1 MYSTTS
7 SVSRS
12 YLTRSKFDKRLIIFI
27 VALTHLF
34 AASDEAD
41 GQIVDITVFASID
54 VVDDDP
60 SFSGLQSGDEVIIDW
75 LNVDLGLPADFPDVD
90 FAEVSNP
97 ASDVQVSTFSGGF
110 PGPDF
115 FLDDF
120 NSILMSNVFAEIM
133 LSGGGTGYFGDQIDF
148 YAGGPESSLDFYF
161 FNFSFDVPFS
171 GPGGT
176 DPSIPDD
183 IGTDPTP
190 LQYVPLIDTMLLNP
204 IGNGQG
210 SFSSDEVSFSFFVD
224 QVQFDGTTGGDLL
237 ADLNDDDFVDD
248 LDFDIWQNN
257 YATGNP
263 AGDVNS
269 DGFVDGTDYLIWQ
282 RQFGA
287 SNFPTLSA
295 VPEPTT
301 PTIAFVIA
309 IVSVGIC
316 RNQQTSQTV

>member
-1 MYSTTS
+1 MHSTTPTDAK
-7 SVSRS
+7 S
-12 YLTRSKFDKRLIIFI
+12 YRTRSKFNKWSIICF
-27 VALTHLF
+27 VAFSNLF
-34 AASDEAD
+34 ALSGVTD
-41 GQIVDITVFASID
+41 GQIVDSITFFASID

-75 LNVDLGLPADFPDVD
+75 FNVDLGLPADFPDVD
-90 FAEVSNP
+90 FAEVTSP
-97 ASDVQVSTFSGGF
+97 ASSVQLSTFSGGF

-115 FLDDF
+115 FLEDF
-120 NSILMSNVFAEIM
+120 NSILMSDAFAEIM

-148 YAGGPESSLDFYF
+148 IAGGPESSLDFYF

-190 LQYVPLIDTMLLNP
+190 LQYVPLIDTMLPNP

-210 SFSSDEVSFSFFVD
+210 FFSSDEVSFSFFVNE
-224 QVQFDGTTGGDLL
+224 VQFGGMTGGDLL
-237 ADLNDDDFVDD
+237 GDLNDDDFVDE
-248 LDFDIWQNN
+248 LDFDLWQNN
-257 YATGNP
+257 YATGNT

-287 SNFPTLSA
+287 SNFPPLSA
-295 VPEPTT
+295 VPEPVS
-301 PTIAFVIA
+301 IALAFGIA
-309 IVSVGIC
+309 IVGVNL
-316 RNQQTSQTV
+316 RRL